1 MCTEQ
6 PPPSRYSK
14 EDPGKP
20 DCSVHVQLAFLE
32 DFLVC
37 SVERTGTRS
46 PSWRAFAVS
55 KYRRVRGAAVPLCA
69 SKAVIEAL
77 SARHRVGAG
86 VALHGLPRQEE
97 RWSCTA
103 RDSPSPPSLFTS
115 CTPLTPCTPPR
126 RARCPCALLQ
136 PGNLPRPRPRS
147 HCLALVSAH
156 STDRQ
161 PACPPACPPLRCR

>member
-55 KYRRVRGAAVPLCA
+55 KYRWVRGAAVRVEGGYRGAVGSA
-69 SKAVIEAL
+69 SGGSWRGIAWVATTRGKMVLHRSRLSLPAL
-77 SARHRVGAG
+77 PFYK
-86 VALHGLPRQEE
+86 LHPAD
-97 RWSCTA
+97 TVYPA
-103 RDSPSPPSLFTS
+103 
-115 CTPLTPCTPPR
+115 PPR
-126 RARCPCALLQ
+126 SMSV
-136 PGNLPRPRPRS
+136 RP
-147 HCLALVSAH
+147 AA
-156 STDRQ
+156 
-161 PACPPACPPLRCR
+161 AG